1 MYSMIKPGD
10 LHHAD
15 YKSAV
20 TDWAHN
26 SKDWPMKEE
35 IEKLK
40 VKSELELTN
49 LSTEADVYQFKSR
62 YLGRN
67 GSLTSL
73 IKLLRDVDPQER
85 ASVGAALN
93 TFKKELEEHI
103 ETALLHARFTAKN
116 QRISESRVDV
126 TLPGRKLPLGSRHPI
141 TTIAATVIEIF
152 TSLGFEVVE
161 GPEVE
166 LDFFN
171 FEALNIPK
179 DHPAR
184 DMHDTFYISENTL
197 LRTHTSPV
205 QIRTMKLTTPPVRIL
220 CPGKVYRCDSDI
232 SHTPMFHQV
241 EGLMVDEDISFGDL
255 KGILTIAVHK
265 IFDEDTR
272 LRFRPSY
279 FPFTEPSAE
288 VDIQCVMCRGKGCR
302 VCSNTG
308 WLEILGSGMVH
319 PQVFRNVGYDPEKVT
334 GFAFGLGIERIAM
347 LKFGINDIRL
357 FFENDFRFLSQ
368 F

>member
-1 MYSMIKPGD
+1 MQ
-10 LHHAD
+10 
-15 YKSAV
+15 
-20 TDWAHN
+20 
-26 SKDWPMKEE
+26 EE

-40 VKSELELTN
+40 RQSQLELTN
-49 LSTEADVYQFKSR
+49 LLSETDIYQFKSR

-67 GSLTSL
+67 GSLTQL
-73 IKLLRDVDPQER
+73 IKLLKNVPPGDR
-85 ASVGAALN
+85 AAVGALINA
-93 TFKKELEEHI
+93 FKNELEEQI
-103 ETALLHARFTAKN
+103 EQALSQVQAAARN
-116 QRISESRVDV
+116 QKVSEHTVDV
-126 TLPGRKLPLGSRHPI
+126 TLPGRQLPLGGRHPV
-141 TTIAATVIEIF
+141 TIVADKIIDIF
-152 TSLGFEVVE
+152 TRLGFEIVE

-171 FEALNIPK
+171 FEALNLPK

-184 DMHDTFYISENTL
+184 DMHDTFYISDDSL

-205 QIRTMKLTTPPVRIL
+205 QIRTMQVTSPPIRII

-241 EGLMVDEDISFGDL
+241 EGLMVDENISFGDL
-255 KGILTIAVHK
+255 KGLLTTFVQQ

-272 LRFRPSY
+272 LRFRPSF

-302 VCSNTG
+302 VCGNSG

-357 FFENDFRFLSQ
+357 FFENDYRFLTQ